1 MAQNMVSN
9 KDLWNLIR
17 NQYPNFASHT
27 AEGTKELFTNAGFE
41 ALKVSDMTAL
51 NEFFELSLRVYLQMV
66 NISNARD
73 PFDENDIGENFS
85 NPYGGYIQRLAIPSV
100 KPVTPAYKG
109 IQNFQSV
116 DPFVVYK
123 AQANERFFKQNFDYQ
138 SLITIP
144 DEGLYRNMFI
154 SEFGMSEAFAGW
166 LKGLENGYVLQKY
179 TNKLE
184 AINAML
190 NSQKYPLKE
199 TQNVSVSLSDTPTGD
214 ELVNLWLAFKNTISA
229 INAAPQTGAFNA
241 MGFSTTQDMSRLRL
255 LIRVGLRNTLAS
267 RVLASAFNPD
277 QIGLNNDIKIMEVA
291 NFGGLE
297 PYQDEYFNTRLYEVY
312 DPLGHQI
319 GYNTAPNQSEV
330 QVQNE
335 NVFWKDP
342 NEDIVAILLDK
353 GAIFTSTQNPYRV
366 EPIRNPRGLY
376 TNYWASAPN
385 NTVAVD
391 PLFNVVVFRNDGV
404 SPVGE

>member
-1 MAQNMVSN
+1 MPSNLVSN
-9 KDLWNLIR
+9 MELWNLIR

-27 AEGTKELFTNAGFE
+27 AQGTKELFTTAGYE
-41 ALKVSDMTAL
+41 ALKANDINAL

-73 PFDENDIGENFS
+73 PFDVNDIGENFS

-100 KPVTPAYKG
+100 KPVTPAYKNL
-109 IQNFQSV
+109 QNFNSV

-123 AQANERFFKQNFDYQ
+123 VQANERFFRQNFDYQ

-154 SEFGMSEAFAGW
+154 SEYGMSEAFAGW
-166 LKGLENGYVLQKY
+166 LKGLENGYILQKY

-190 NSQKYPLKE
+190 NSTQYPLKDS
-199 TQNVSVSLSDTPTGD
+199 QQVSVSVSAVPTSE
-214 ELVNLWLAFKNTISA
+214 ELVNLWLSFKNTISA
-229 INAAPQTGAFNA
+229 INASPQTGAFNA
-241 MGFSTTQDMSRLRL
+241 MSFASTQDTSRLRL
-255 LIRVGLRNTLAS
+255 LIRLGLRNSLAS
-267 RVLASAFNPD
+267 KVLASAFNPE
-277 QIGLNNDIKIMEVA
+277 QIGLNSSIKIMEVP
-291 NFGGLE
+291 NFGGLI
-297 PYQDEYFNTRLYEVY
+297 PYQDEGFSTQLYEVY
-312 DPLGHQI
+312 DQLGHQI
-319 GYNTAPNQSEV
+319 GYNTLPNQSEV
-330 QVQNE
+330 TVE
-335 NVFWKDP
+335 NSNVYWKDP
-342 NEDIVAILLDK
+342 NEDIIAVLMDK

-376 TNYWASAPN
+376 TNYWASSPN

-391 PLFNVVVFRNDGV
+391 PLFNVIVFRNTG
-404 SPVGE
+404 SMGE